1 MPTSQSGAQPAPI
14 DGRDVQ
20 EKKKKKKRSIR
31 DVKKVLWGDKKT
43 KKKLMDEI
51 DNY

>member
-1 MPTSQSGAQPAPI
+1 MPTSQSGAPAPPLTEE
-14 DGRDVQ
+14 

-31 DVKKVLWGDKKT
+31 DVKKVLWGDKKS